1 MIDIHEDFHEV
12 GHTGESGDFVY
23 VCSSTTG
30 APYEITKINF
40 IEYYE
45 QVSGTLYKLKDEYRQ
60 AVV

>member
-12 GHTGESGDFVY
+12 GHTGESVDSVY

-30 APYEITKINF
+30 APHEISKDKF

-45 QVSGTLYKLKDEYRQ
+45 QVSGTLYKLKDEFIQ
-60 AVV
+60 AVL